1 MSQQLA
7 HSPQQLLVLLLLLL
21 SRKAASSSSSS
32 SSYSPIIHDGGR
44 RRVHLPEVS
53 VMVYA
58 LLVCCI
64 VCFILP
70 DRCHSHALTLGQHS
84 RNPSNSPLGDI
95 TALTSPY
102 WQQRF
107 SHPYPWP
114 PWRSQWNQLE
124 VQNCCPAPKDILS
137 EEEVLAHE
145 RAIQRAAESQRYL
158 RRTQRI
164 LRLQHLQ
171 WLSHR
176 EFLASFGKAPTRRKL
191 RRRHAVTA
199 TEGVAMTTN
208 TMPSTVVDTT
218 TSTVPPLTTTVSHP
232 TSPIEA
238 SGEGA
243 LATVHRL
250 AIRSKTV
257 SISSGVMSARL
268 RYLIQLHRT
277 FEGKHR
283 LLVEVRLHPQ
293 YPPIYT
299 GPRSLRLGGPTARNF
314 RQGDAMQGSTT
325 STITYRSDMIYLS
338 TPHLSALM
346 SPSSAYASATM
357 HALLFGPPTATL
369 TPTVQNQPASPHPPP
384 PLLTMWVVRTCMLI
398 FCDSRKIEVQHLLK
412 RMTVEDVC
420 AYWPANAPGSECS
433 LKKRRFYQKGRIC
446 LCHMPPGIY
455 HQRLKINFSD
465 VFEGAQISQFLINIL
480 FSGQHLNLYVTS
492 QLVSATNSTVACS
505 QSKIPVSFSS
515 P

>member
-21 SRKAASSSSSS
+21 SRKASSSS
-32 SSYSPIIHDGGR
+32 SPIIHDGGR

-70 DRCHSHALTLGQHS
+70 GRCHSHALTLGQHS
-84 RNPSNSPLGDI
+84 QAPTNSPLRDM
-95 TALTSPY
+95 AVFTSPY

-107 SHPYPWP
+107 SHPYSWP
-114 PWRSQWNQLE
+114 LWRSQWNQLE

-137 EEEVLAHE
+137 AEEVLAHE

-158 RRTQRI
+158 RHTQRI

-176 EFLASFGKAPTRRKL
+176 EFLASFGKAPTRRL
-191 RRRHAVTA
+191 RRRHAFTI
-199 TEGVAMTTN
+199 TEGPTTTTN
-208 TMPSTVVDTT
+208 TMPSVTEAEPSTLVDTT
-218 TSTVPPLTTTVSHP
+218 ISTVSPPTTTASYWTSTIE
-232 TSPIEA
+232 TSEQ
-238 SGEGA
+238 GA

-250 AIRSKTV
+250 AIRSKTIF
-257 SISSGVMSARL
+257 ISSGVMSARL

-299 GPRSLRLGGPTARNF
+299 G
-314 RQGDAMQGSTT
+314 
-325 STITYRSDMIYLS
+325 
-338 TPHLSALM
+338 
-346 SPSSAYASATM
+346 
-357 HALLFGPPTATL
+357 
-369 TPTVQNQPASPHPPP
+369 
-384 PLLTMWVVRTCMLI
+384 
-398 FCDSRKIEVQHLLK
+398 
-412 RMTVEDVC
+412 
-420 AYWPANAPGSECS
+420 
-433 LKKRRFYQKGRIC
+433 
-446 LCHMPPGIY
+446 
-455 HQRLKINFSD
+455 
-465 VFEGAQISQFLINIL
+465 
-480 FSGQHLNLYVTS
+480 
-492 QLVSATNSTVACS
+492 
-505 QSKIPVSFSS
+505 
-515 P
+515 